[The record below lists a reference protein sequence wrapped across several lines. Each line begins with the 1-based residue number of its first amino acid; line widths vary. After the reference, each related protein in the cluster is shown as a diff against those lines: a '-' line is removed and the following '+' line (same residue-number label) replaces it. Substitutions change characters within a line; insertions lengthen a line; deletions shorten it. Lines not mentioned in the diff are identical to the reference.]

1 MDDYKNVGRPSVRIS
16 PRRRGVNPGRRTKVI
31 IIKQNK
37 LTQFVKAIK
46 YQAQTLGRIKELKSS
61 HRNVLNML
69 EVNRESEAVS
79 GDLTQASGKYSQFLK
94 GLTCFRNND
103 ISNHLKE
110 N

>member
-1 MDDYKNVGRPSVRIS
+1 
-16 PRRRGVNPGRRTKVI
+16 
-31 IIKQNK
+31 
-37 LTQFVKAIK
+37 
-46 YQAQTLGRIKELKSS
+46 
-61 HRNVLNML
+61 ML